1 MEKIAIRPFHE
12 KYPFAK
18 RDKRSFPQLRL
29 FTPPQHVSISPLAH
43 RSSFHFPSFFFLLFG
58 QLSSAE
64 DNGCKGRGK
73 QQCFFVF
80 LLHSPHVRRKGIA
93 IPPTTIFF
101 ATTQKKEGKGAPP
114 LQTPVA
120 PSIVR
125 PMKSVLQFP
134 LRPFQC
140 KPSRT
145 LRRRLHVTTAS
156 VRRPYKLI
164 SPSSPSLLPF
174 CCHGGQER

>member
-43 RSSFHFPSFFFLLFG
+43 RSSFHFPSSSSSS
-58 QLSSAE
+58 SSA
-64 DNGCKGRGK
+64 NCLLGK
-73 QQCFFVF
+73 TMAAKDAGNNNASSSSSSIHRMSVGKESQFLRQQYF
-80 LLHSPHVRRKGIA
+80 LQQRKKRSEESP
-93 IPPTTIFF
+93 PL
-101 ATTQKKEGKGAPP
+101 

-140 KPSRT
+140 KTSTT
-145 LRRRLHVTTAS
+145 LRRRLHVTCLC
-156 VRRPYKLI
+156 PPPI
-164 SPSSPSLLPF
+164 
-174 CCHGGQER
+174 

>member
-18 RDKRSFPQLRL
+18 KRQAVIPTITTFYPSPTCINFP
-29 FTPPQHVSISPLAH
+29 P
-43 RSSFHFPSFFFLLFG
+43 RSSIIVPFPLLLLLLFG
-58 QLSSAE
+58 QLPSGE
-64 DNGCKGRGK
+64 DNGCKRRGK

-101 ATTQKKEGKGAPP
+101 ATTQKKKRREPP
-114 LQTPVA
+114 LLQTPVA

-134 LRPFQC
+134 LRLFQC
-140 KPSRT
+140 KPSTT
-145 LRRRLHVTTAS
+145 LRRLHVTTAS

-174 CCHGGQER
+174 CSHGGQER